1 VSAPA
6 LSIALF
12 DPEHGVNVSARSGA
26 TLLFEGS
33 AAHVRSGG
41 PQIET
46 TRKGWQAELGE
57 DFSVKLEPVAD
68 PAHLHGV
75 TTHVCA
81 VSGRIGGRKAKCLG
95 TVSEMVD
102 PPDWEDL
109 DAMRTLSA
117 VFDRDNAFLA
127 VARRPRGA
135 AGHDAED
142 IAGWLLSGGELVEV
156 AQTRISTVYDGDGR
170 QRNAGLE
177 LWAPGEDYPLRG
189 SGSVVAGTSLS
200 LEGLDVHAAVFRW
213 RMEDREGAGSYELWL
228 RAQEQAA

>member
-33 AAHVRSGG
+33 AAHVRSAG
-41 PQIET
+41 PEVET
-46 TRKGWQAELGE
+46 TRKGWQADLGE

-68 PAHLHGV
+68 AADLHGV

-95 TVSEMVD
+95 TVSEMID
-102 PPDWEDL
+102 APEWENL
-109 DAMRTLSA
+109 DALRTLSA
-117 VFDRDNAFLA
+117 LFDRENAFLA
-127 VARRPRGA
+127 VARRPRGS
-135 AGHDAED
+135 AGHDAEQV
-142 IAGWLLSGGELVEV
+142 AAWLLSEGNSVELGE
-156 AQTRISTVYDGDGR
+156 TRISTVYDGDGR

-177 LWAPGEDYPLRG
+177 LWMPGEDYPLRG
-189 SGSVVAGTSLS
+189 SGSVVAGTSLA

-213 RMEDREGAGSYELWL
+213 RMEDREGAGAYELWL
-228 RAQEQAA
+228 RSEDQAA